1 MKNLLRYTVCAA
13 TLLTIA
19 VLASACTST
28 VSRRVS
34 ADGVPAEVV
43 FPKMDQARHKQ
54 GIAPNGENLK
64 KIQPGMSKQDL
75 YYLLGPPHF
84 REMFSA
90 REWDYI
96 FKFRQGAEEKICQYK
111 IVFDTNRVARSV
123 YWQPAECG
131 TGYFASDA
139 NTNK

>member
-1 MKNLLRYTVCAA
+1 MNKVLRYTGCAA
-13 TLLTIA
+13 VVMVVAL
-19 VLASACTST
+19 LASSCTST
-28 VSRRVS
+28 VSRRIS
-34 ADGVPAEVV
+34 AEGVPAEVV
-43 FPKMDQARHKQ
+43 FPKMEHALDKN
-54 GIAPNGENLK
+54 GIYPNEENLK
-64 KIQPGMSKQDL
+64 KIRPGMSKQDL

-96 FKFRQGAEEKICQYK
+96 LKFHQGEEEKVCQYK
-111 IVFDTNRVARSV
+111 IVFDTNRTARSV

-139 NTNK
+139 NK